1 MEERNNMLHLAAQR
15 AMAKDH
21 SQSEIL
27 PISQPAQASQLQNQ
41 PKPSDKADDELL
53 VEAINRLRV
62 AFPDNSREFYGLL
75 FNRLKEA
82 NMSRYLL
89 IKKVNKVIDTY
100 AYAKLT
106 IGAIMNIDVNK

>member
-1 MEERNNMLHLAAQR
+1 M
-15 AMAKDH
+15 
-21 SQSEIL
+21 
-27 PISQPAQASQLQNQ
+27 QNQ

-62 AFPDNSREFYGLL
+62 AFPDNSREFYCLL

-82 NMSRYLL
+82 NMSRYML

-100 AYAKLT
+100 QYAKLT
-106 IGAIMNIDVNK
+106 IGAVINSDVNK

>member
-1 MEERNNMLHLAAQR
+1 MDERNNMLHIAVQR

-21 SQSEIL
+21 SQSETL

-53 VEAINRLRV
+53 VDAINRLRV
-62 AFPDNSREFYGLL
+62 AFPDNTREFYVLL

-82 NMSRYLL
+82 NLSRYLL
-89 IKKVNKVIDTY
+89 IKKVNKVLDTY
-100 AYAKLT
+100 VYAKLT

>member
-1 MEERNNMLHLAAQR
+1 MEDTQNMLHLAAQR
-15 AMAKDH
+15 AMARDH
-21 SQSEIL
+21 SQSKIL
-27 PISQPAQASQLQNQ
+27 QLSQASQASQEQNQ
-41 PKPSDKADDELL
+41 PKPSDKADDKLL

-62 AFPDNSREFYGLL
+62 AFPDNSREFYNLL

-82 NMSRYLL
+82 NMSRYML

-106 IGAIMNIDVNK
+106 IGAVLNVDINK